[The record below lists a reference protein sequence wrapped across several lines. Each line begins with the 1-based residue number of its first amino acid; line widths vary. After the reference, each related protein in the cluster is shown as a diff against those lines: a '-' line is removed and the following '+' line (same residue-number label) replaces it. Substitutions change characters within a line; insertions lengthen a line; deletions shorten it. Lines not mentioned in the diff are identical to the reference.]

1 MQSRYAYVNVPTN
14 SFSSISRCRHA
25 KIKQQRRKG
34 SGSTDPNP
42 SPTFYLTTFIL
53 ILTVPSSGAPSTV
66 DITNPLVLATTFV
79 LPDLESGSA
88 ARSFARMRMTRSP
101 DFLSNFNMIVPFS
114 LRTLTG
120 PPDQLHPQ

>member
-1 MQSRYAYVNVPTN
+1 MQSRYAYVYVPTN
-14 SFSSISRCRHA
+14 SSCGGSRCRHA

-42 SPTFYLTTFIL
+42 SPTFYLTTFML

-66 DITNPLVLATTFV
+66 DITNPLVLATTLV

-88 ARSFARMRMTRSP
+88 ARSFALTRMTRSP
-101 DFLSNFNMIVPFS
+101 DFLSNFNMVVPFS
-114 LRTLTG
+114 LRALTG
-120 PPDQLHPQ
+120 PPDQLQPL